1 MEERDLYLRCAM
13 RKKNMLQCITGMHRM
28 RIVFSIRN
36 LGLARDF
43 HVTFSG
49 ETINRMQLNV
59 SA

>member
-28 RIVFSIRN
+28 RIVFSIRKI
-36 LGLARDF
+36 GLVRDF
-43 HVTFSG
+43 NATSLG
-49 ETINRMQLNV
+49 ETINRMQLDV